1 MKVSASDGRKI
12 LWGVVKDHVVEEGKK
27 HEEIGYIY
35 IYYIYHIPYIYT
47 GGLITS
53 NRKSAS

>member
-35 IYYIYHIPYIYT
+35 ILYLPYTIYIYRGSHYI
-47 GGLITS
+47 
-53 NRKSAS
+53 